1 MRRRQPLKSNKLK
14 KWLAAPYAVWAAGF
28 IIIPLILILYYVFT
42 GEEGGFTLSNFAYVA
57 TKENIKALGLA
68 LWLSLLS
75 TALCLLLAYPLAMI
89 LANRNVNQTS
99 FIVLIFILPMWMN
112 FLLRTLAW
120 QTLLEKNGVI
130 NSILAFFHLPGISI
144 INTPGAIIL
153 GMVYNFLPFMVLPI
167 YNVLIKIDRDV
178 INAARDLGANS
189 VQTFLKVTLP
199 LTTPGIVSG
208 ITMVFI
214 PALTTF
220 VISDLLGGSKILL
233 IGNVIEQEFKQTN
246 NWNAGSALSTVLM
259 IFIILSMVLMNKY
272 DKDGEGTAF

>member
-28 IIIPLILILYYVFT
+28 IIIPLILILYYAFT

-120 QTLLEKNGVI
+120 QTLLEKTASSTASSRF
-130 NSILAFFHLPGISI
+130 SICPAFPSSI
-144 INTPGAIIL
+144 RRERS
-153 GMVYNFLPFMVLPI
+153 F
-167 YNVLIKIDRDV
+167 
-178 INAARDLGANS
+178 S
-189 VQTFLKVTLP
+189 VWC
-199 LTTPGIVSG
+199 TTSCRLWFCRS
-208 ITMVFI
+208 TMF
-214 PALTTF
+214 
-220 VISDLLGGSKILL
+220 
-233 IGNVIEQEFKQTN
+233 
-246 NWNAGSALSTVLM
+246 
-259 IFIILSMVLMNKY
+259 
-272 DKDGEGTAF
+272 